1 MANELLRLLPS
12 IDLLLARPIAVKLSI
27 NLRHDRVR
35 DLARE
40 VTDQLR
46 REIASGR
53 WPDSSGSSEDVQADS
68 AITAEIERRLEQ
80 SAERLVRRSL
90 RRVVNA
96 TGVILHTNLGRA

>member
-12 IDLLLARPIAVKLSI
+12 IDLLLARPIAMKLS
-27 NLRHDRVR
+27 NSLSHDRVR

-46 REIASGR
+46 REITSGQ
-53 WPDSSGSSEDVQADS
+53 WPDSSEGTQNMPADGGM
-68 AITAEIERRLEQ
+68 TAEIERRLEA
-80 SAERLVRRSL
+80 SAARLGRRSL

-96 TGVILHTNLGRA
+96 TGVIIHTN